1 MAVATAPA
9 RPRPGGGRLFIII
22 GLLLAILA
30 GAGVFLLGGTLGGGG
45 VIGGGSTMT
54 VVIAKQAIPDRH
66 TITEGDLD
74 TAKVSTNL
82 INTYANKSDVIN
94 LISQIQIAKG
104 VVITSDMLGRD
115 VSLVGG
121 GSAPAY
127 LPLPKGWV
135 AMTIPTGEQQGVAG
149 NITVGEYITVIA
161 SANITVFSTGG
172 VQAPGPPKVVSKTVF
187 YNVRVIRVGPA
198 TANVQPA
205 NGATS
210 VGGTTGATG
219 GISSS
224 LTVELTQCDAEFM
237 IWFLNNTT
245 LKYTLESPDD
255 FLAQAP
261 SGPDASCPTIQ
272 TAQGVSQREV
282 EARYHFTAL

>member
-1 MAVATAPA
+1 MAVAPAPA
-9 RPRPGGGRLFIII
+9 RPRPGGGRLFIIV
-22 GLLLAILA
+22 GLLLAVLA
-30 GAGVFLLGGTLGGGG
+30 GAGVFLLGGALGGGG
-45 VIGGGSTMT
+45 GIGGGSSTT

-66 TITEGDLD
+66 TITADDLD
-74 TAKVSTNL
+74 TMKVGGTL
-82 INTYANKSDVIN
+82 INAYTNKSDVLT

-104 VVITSDMLGRD
+104 VVITSDMLGKD
-115 VSLVGG
+115 LSLISGT
-121 GSAPAY
+121 APAY

-161 SANITVFSTGG
+161 SANITVFNTGG
-172 VQAPGPPKVVSKTVF
+172 TQAPGPPKVVTKTVF

-198 TANVQPA
+198 SANVQPA

-219 GISSS
+219 GVSSS
-224 LTVELTQCDAEFM
+224 LTVELTQCDSEFM

-245 LKYTLESPDD
+245 VRYTLESPED

-261 SGPDASCPTIQ
+261 SGPDPACPTLQ